1 MECGEEDRVG
11 CSNRSNIKT
20 WGGGVDTTIKHAT
33 VAAGMVAA
41 VMYGGIIVVLL
52 WMNGAMAMMMM
63 TTTPTLQNSG
73 LGGRRE

>member
-1 MECGEEDRVG
+1 MQSAATEATARLGGE
-11 CSNRSNIKT
+11 
-20 WGGGVDTTIKHAT
+20 GGVDTTIKHAT

-41 VMYGGIIVVLL
+41 LMYGGIIVVLL